1 MKKVLITRSDSI
13 TTQEVPRRRASIL
26 YAAVVSAALTISFG
40 TAALAAPP
48 NLNSNGNATGFV
60 GFPFS
65 YQIQANQT
73 ITTWGASN
81 LPGGLSVNT
90 LTGLIS
96 GTPTTVETK
105 SVVLTG
111 TNTNGTGTITVTFT
125 MRPTPPPTI
134 TSSGTASGTLGV
146 AFFYQITANET
157 IPNGNYGTTV
167 SIPGVSFSSSTGQ
180 FSGTPTT
187 LGTFSGRIT
196 AINLN
201 GAGSI
206 TLTVT
211 INPATHTAPTAS
223 LTMSPSAV
231 WEGDTVTLNGS
242 ASHTNP
248 NDGSPLIYTW
258 QQQAPSV
265 GTLVIGLSPNPP
277 KEVMET
283 FTAPPPQPLGS
294 LSWPV
299 TFNLK
304 VTDNLVS
311 SGDKNT
317 VSNPVTTT
325 VYAAPVA
332 DAEPKDA
339 HVNEASVVMLHANAS
354 VVQPGATLTYTWT
367 APNGV
372 TLSNIHAQNPT
383 FTAPFVGSTGQA
395 LTFKLVVTEHI
406 DGLAHDQDSAPD
418 SVTINVDNLN
428 QPPTALAN
436 TINDPN
442 NIVSMATVN
451 ENTMGVTLYGFGS
464 DPDGDLMSFTW
475 TQVHDAMGTPI
486 QPGDAVVGLS
496 DNTSTTP
503 TFDAPNLTTQD
514 HIDLVFQLTTY
525 DGHLTSGPSYV
536 TIRVNNTN
544 DPPVAVP
551 AVMPL
556 SALEGDMV
564 TLDGSGSSDPNND
577 PLTYMWVETGAPPN
591 PVVILTPSGSNA
603 TFIAPA
609 VSAAQGSITLT
620 FNLSVFD
627 GEFTDTKPVSITVS
641 HKNQPP
647 VANAGQTNPPESVP
661 EGMNAC
667 LDGSGSYD
675 PEGDALTYAWTQLD
689 GPMVTLDNPMS
700 GGPCFATP
708 DVGPAGADLH
718 FQLTVTDSHGA
729 SSDPTLAAATVL
741 VHVSYVNHPPT
752 ANAGNDQSV
761 NEGDTVHLSGSGT
774 DPDNSPLTF
783 LWTQFSG
790 PPVTLSNPT
799 DPNATFTAPQVFCAG
814 DVVVM
819 TLTVDDGYGGT
830 DSKNVNIN
838 VANMNH
844 NPTANAGGNQQK
856 QEGDLVELHGTGD
869 DADTEEV
876 VSLTFQWTQTS
887 GPPVTLSPSSGKD
900 VSFTAPSIGGGD
912 PNKFVELGF
921 SLTVMDTCNGSTT
934 TDPITVHVA
943 NIPHAPV
950 AVAQG
955 PTTANEGGD
964 NVTLDGSGSSDP
976 DLDPLTYVWTQCG
989 GPAVT
994 LGYSP
999 GDTAH
1004 VMPMFIT
1011 PWVSANTDLKFKLTV
1026 IDPYGFS
1033 SSAYVTVTIN
1043 NINTPPDVTGAHASI
1058 NSLWPPD
1065 HKMIQVYIAG
1075 VIDKENN
1082 AHITINSVTQDEP
1095 TNGLGDG
1102 DTPIDAFIHHYTDK
1116 DDTVD
1121 LRAERSGKGDGR
1133 VYKITFTA
1141 SDPETA
1147 ALGTSPTGTIKVI
1160 VPHDKKT
1167 DNATDSGGTYDSTH

>member
-1 MKKVLITRSDSI
+1 
-13 TTQEVPRRRASIL
+13 
-26 YAAVVSAALTISFG
+26 
-40 TAALAAPP
+40 
-48 NLNSNGNATGFV
+48 
-60 GFPFS
+60 
-65 YQIQANQT
+65 
-73 ITTWGASN
+73 
-81 LPGGLSVNT
+81 
-90 LTGLIS
+90 
-96 GTPTTVETK
+96 
-105 SVVLTG
+105 
-111 TNTNGTGTITVTFT
+111 
-125 MRPTPPPTI
+125 
-134 TSSGTASGTLGV
+134 
-146 AFFYQITANET
+146 
-157 IPNGNYGTTV
+157 
-167 SIPGVSFSSSTGQ
+167 
-180 FSGTPTT
+180 
-187 LGTFSGRIT
+187 
-196 AINLN
+196 
-201 GAGSI
+201 
-206 TLTVT
+206 
-211 INPATHTAPTAS
+211 
-223 LTMSPSAV
+223 
-231 WEGDTVTLNGS
+231 
-242 ASHTNP
+242 
-248 NDGSPLIYTW
+248 
-258 QQQAPSV
+258 
-265 GTLVIGLSPNPP
+265 
-277 KEVMET
+277 
-283 FTAPPPQPLGS
+283 
-294 LSWPV
+294 
-299 TFNLK
+299 
-304 VTDNLVS
+304 
-311 SGDKNT
+311 
-317 VSNPVTTT
+317 
-325 VYAAPVA
+325 
-332 DAEPKDA
+332 
-339 HVNEASVVMLHANAS
+339 
-354 VVQPGATLTYTWT
+354 
-367 APNGV
+367 
-372 TLSNIHAQNPT
+372 
-383 FTAPFVGSTGQA
+383 
-395 LTFKLVVTEHI
+395 
-406 DGLAHDQDSAPD
+406 
-418 SVTINVDNLN
+418 
-428 QPPTALAN
+428 
-436 TINDPN
+436 
-442 NIVSMATVN
+442 
-451 ENTMGVTLYGFGS
+451 
-464 DPDGDLMSFTW
+464 
-475 TQVHDAMGTPI
+475 
-486 QPGDAVVGLS
+486 
-496 DNTSTTP
+496 
-503 TFDAPNLTTQD
+503 
-514 HIDLVFQLTTY
+514 
-525 DGHLTSGPSYV
+525 
-536 TIRVNNTN
+536 
-544 DPPVAVP
+544 
-551 AVMPL
+551 
-556 SALEGDMV
+556 
-564 TLDGSGSSDPNND
+564 
-577 PLTYMWVETGAPPN
+577 
-591 PVVILTPSGSNA
+591 
-603 TFIAPA
+603 
-609 VSAAQGSITLT
+609 
-620 FNLSVFD
+620 
-627 GEFTDTKPVSITVS
+627 
-641 HKNQPP
+641 
-647 VANAGQTNPPESVP
+647 
-661 EGMNAC
+661 
-667 LDGSGSYD
+667 
-675 PEGDALTYAWTQLD
+675 
-689 GPMVTLDNPMS
+689 
-700 GGPCFATP
+700 
-708 DVGPAGADLH
+708 
-718 FQLTVTDSHGA
+718 
-729 SSDPTLAAATVL
+729 
-741 VHVSYVNHPPT
+741 
-752 ANAGNDQSV
+752 
-761 NEGDTVHLSGSGT
+761 
-774 DPDNSPLTF
+774 
-783 LWTQFSG
+783 
-790 PPVTLSNPT
+790 
-799 DPNATFTAPQVFCAG
+799 
-814 DVVVM
+814 M

>member
-1 MKKVLITRSDSI
+1 
-13 TTQEVPRRRASIL
+13 
-26 YAAVVSAALTISFG
+26 
-40 TAALAAPP
+40 
-48 NLNSNGNATGFV
+48 
-60 GFPFS
+60 
-65 YQIQANQT
+65 
-73 ITTWGASN
+73 
-81 LPGGLSVNT
+81 
-90 LTGLIS
+90 
-96 GTPTTVETK
+96 
-105 SVVLTG
+105 
-111 TNTNGTGTITVTFT
+111 
-125 MRPTPPPTI
+125 
-134 TSSGTASGTLGV
+134 
-146 AFFYQITANET
+146 
-157 IPNGNYGTTV
+157 
-167 SIPGVSFSSSTGQ
+167 
-180 FSGTPTT
+180 
-187 LGTFSGRIT
+187 
-196 AINLN
+196 
-201 GAGSI
+201 
-206 TLTVT
+206 
-211 INPATHTAPTAS
+211 
-223 LTMSPSAV
+223 
-231 WEGDTVTLNGS
+231 
-242 ASHTNP
+242 
-248 NDGSPLIYTW
+248 
-258 QQQAPSV
+258 V
-265 GTLVIGLSPNPP
+265 GTLAIGLSPNPP
-277 KEVMET
+277 KGVIET

-294 LSWPV
+294 LNWPV

-304 VTDNLVS
+304 VTDDLVS
-311 SGDKNT
+311 GGDKNT
-317 VSNPVTTT
+317 VSSSVTTT

-332 DAEPKDA
+332 DAEPKDM
-339 HVNEASVVMLHANAS
+339 HVNEGSVVTLQANAS

-383 FTAPFVGSTGQA
+383 FTVPLVGPAGQT

-418 SVTINVDNLN
+418 SMTINVDNVN

-464 DPDGDLMSFTW
+464 DPDGDLISFTW
-475 TQVHDAMGTPI
+475 TQVHDAMGTPL
-486 QPGDAVVGLS
+486 QPGDTVVALS

-503 TFDAPNLTTQD
+503 SFDAPNLTTQD

-525 DGHLTSGPSYV
+525 DGSLNSGPSYV

-577 PLTYMWVETGAPPN
+577 PLTYTWVETGAPPN
-591 PVVILTPSGSNA
+591 PVVTLAPSGSNA

-641 HKNQPP
+641 HKNLPP
-647 VANAGQTNPPESVP
+647 VAIASGPESPGSVP
-661 EGMNAC
+661 EGMPAC
-667 LDGSGSYD
+667 LDGSTSYD
-675 PEGDALTYAWTQLD
+675 PEGGTITYAWVQVPRA
-689 GPMVTLDNPMS
+689 GEPMVVLNNANTS
-700 GGPCFATP
+700 KPCFDAP
-708 DVGPAGADLH
+708 AVGPGGADLH
-718 FQLTVTDSHGA
+718 FLLSVTDSLLA

-741 VHVSYVNHPPT
+741 VHVNYVNQPPT
-752 ANAGNDQSV
+752 ANAGPDQPV
-761 NEGDTVHLSGSGT
+761 NEGDVVHLSGSGT
-774 DPDNSPLTF
+774 DPDNNTLTF
-783 LWTQFSG
+783 LWTHFSG
-790 PPVTLSNPT
+790 PQVSLSDAT

-838 VANMNH
+838 VANVNH
-844 NPTANAGGNQQK
+844 NPMPNAGGNQQVS
-856 QEGDLVELHGTGD
+856 EGASVELHGGGD
-869 DADTEEV
+869 DADAEEV
-876 VSLTFQWTQTS
+876 ATLTFQWTQVPEV
-887 GPPVTLSPSSGKD
+887 GEPLVTLSPTSGKD
-900 VSFTAPSIGGGD
+900 VGFTAPTIPFGNPSASVD
-912 PNKFVELGF
+912 LHF
-921 SLTVMDTCNGSTT
+921 SLTVMDTCQGSTT
-934 TDPITVHVA
+934 TAPITVHVA
-943 NIPHAPV
+943 NIPQAPV

-1058 NSLWPPD
+1058 NPLWPPD

-1082 AHITINSVTQDEP
+1082 THITINSVTQDEP

-1102 DTPIDAFIHHYTDK
+1102 DTRIDAFIHHYMDK

-1133 VYKITFTA
+1133 VYTITFTA
-1141 SDPETA
+1141 SDPETT
-1147 ALGTSPTGTIKVI
+1147 ALSTSPTVTIKVM

-1167 DNATDSGGTYDSTH
+1167 DAAIDSGPAYDSTH